1 MTDERHPD
9 RDPDRYEAQLDALF
23 RKVGIEKAPTSLTR
37 RLHRIPAEEGQEAGW
52 RRLLRPAG
60 VPRRV
65 LVPAFAAALLA
76 VGVVLTLPEPTLPE
90 RSVPHSNV
98 PQRPSQAEVL
108 QARQDLALAFKY
120 IDKAGVITGREIQSV
135 LGDELIGPVKDN
147 LSKHI
152 PFTEQSLK
160 EETT

>member
-23 RKVGIEKAPTSLTR
+23 RHVGIEKAPPSLTR

-52 RRLLRPAG
+52 RRLLRPAAF
-60 VPRRV
+60 PRRV

-76 VGVVLTLPEPTLPE
+76 VGVVLTLPE

>member
-1 MTDERHPD
+1 MTDKRHPQGQPD
-9 RDPDRYEAQLDALF
+9 GQPDRYEEQLDALF
-23 RKVGIEKAPTSLTR
+23 KELGVEKAPPSLTR
-37 RLHRIPAEEGQEAGW
+37 RLHRIPAEEGYTASW
-52 RRLLRPAG
+52 RKLLRPAE
-60 VPRRV
+60 VPRWV

-76 VGVVLTLPEPTLPE
+76 VGVVLTLPEQ
-90 RSVPHSNV
+90 SVPDRNV
-98 PQRPSQAEVL
+98 PHRPSQAEVL

-120 IDKAGVITGREIQSV
+120 IDKAGVIAGREIQSV

-152 PFTEQSLK
+152 PFTEQSRK